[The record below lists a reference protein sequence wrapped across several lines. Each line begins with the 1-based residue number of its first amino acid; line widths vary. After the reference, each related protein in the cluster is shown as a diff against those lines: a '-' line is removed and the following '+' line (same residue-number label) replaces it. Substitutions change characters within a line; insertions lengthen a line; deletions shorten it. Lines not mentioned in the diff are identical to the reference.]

1 MIPQIGLR
9 SYDNKKRDPAKAK
22 TFLVSLFL
30 VLFYYCLLQETL
42 FLSIDHG
49 PFMIL

>member
-22 TFLVSLFL
+22 TFLISLYL
-30 VLFYYCLLQETL
+30 MLFYSLLLKETL